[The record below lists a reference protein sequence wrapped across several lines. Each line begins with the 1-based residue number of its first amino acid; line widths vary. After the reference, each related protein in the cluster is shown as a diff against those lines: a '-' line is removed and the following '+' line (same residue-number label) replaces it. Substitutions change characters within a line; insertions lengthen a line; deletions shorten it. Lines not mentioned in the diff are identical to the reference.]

1 MALVPA
7 GSTRHCRLVLT
18 WQVLV
23 LVQVVLK
30 PALVWHSVTL
40 PPLLVQTLPLLVPP
54 PVAVHDGCG
63 ETVSY
68 THGVLGSMRHCICA
82 APVVQ
87 VQFPVEGAQAAPTVP
102 VFRQETAL
110 APPVQA

>member
-18 WQVLV
+18 WQVPV
-23 LVQVVLK
+23 LVQVGLK
-30 PALVWHSVTL
+30 PELVRQNVTL
-40 PPLLVQTLPLLVPP
+40 PPLLVQTLPRAAVPP
-54 PVAVHDGCG
+54 VVVQDACG

-68 THGVLGSMRHCICA
+68 THGVVGSMRHCRSA
-82 APVVQ
+82 DTVQ
-87 VQFPVEGAQAAPTVP
+87 LPAEGAHTAPIVP